1 MSSIEFVVFSE
12 DKSKLPSMA
21 VSHWRSIQFGERSVG
36 LYVPDSISVKAVY
49 EAARD
54 RGDDVLFPYWAHLW
68 PSSLAMCEMLAEA
81 TWIIRGFRVLELA
94 AGLGLPSLFVS
105 GMAASVCCSDRS
117 SEAIALVKA
126 SANRNVM
133 VEFETMVIDWNY
145 LPAYLPYDV
154 VLLSDVN
161 YDPEDLPALRTLFDQ
176 LLAAG
181 IRMVLSTP
189 ERIVATDLLNHLMPF
204 VRLRRQYEPEPGRIV
219 HVFCLAQSEDG
230 FTSNR

>member
-1 MSSIEFVVFSE
+1 
-12 DKSKLPSMA
+12 
-21 VSHWRSIQFGERSVG
+21 
-36 LYVPDSISVKAVY
+36 
-49 EAARD
+49 
-54 RGDDVLFPYWAHLW
+54 
-68 PSSLAMCEMLAEA
+68 
-81 TWIIRGFRVLELA
+81 
-94 AGLGLPSLFVS
+94 
-105 GMAASVCCSDRS
+105 
-117 SEAIALVKA
+117 
-126 SANRNVM
+126 
-133 VEFETMVIDWNY
+133 MVIDWNN

-204 VRLRRQYEPEPGRIV
+204 VRLRRQFEPEPGRIV

>member
-1 MSSIEFVVFSE
+1 
-12 DKSKLPSMA
+12 
-21 VSHWRSIQFGERSVG
+21 
-36 LYVPDSISVKAVY
+36 
-49 EAARD
+49 
-54 RGDDVLFPYWAHLW
+54 
-68 PSSLAMCEMLAEA
+68 MCEMLAEA
-81 TWIIRGFRVLELA
+81 PWIIRGVRVLELA

-117 SEAIALVKA
+117 SEAMALVKA
-126 SANRNVM
+126 SANRNGM
-133 VEFETMVIDWNY
+133 VEFETMVNDWND
-145 LPAYLPYDV
+145 LPAYLLYDV

-161 YDPEDLPALRTLFDQ
+161 YDPEDLPALRTLFGQ

-181 IRMVLSTP
+181 IRVVLSTP

-204 VRLRRQYEPEPGRIV
+204 VRLRRQFEPEPGRIV